1 MRVPLELRRAYKLLN
16 HGPTTLVTSAAQ
28 GRTNVMAAAWGM
40 PLDFEPPKVAVVLAE
55 STFTRELVDAS
66 GELTLCV
73 PTRAQ
78 LEQVYAVGSESGR
91 DEDKWARYG
100 LKPVP
105 ASRVQ
110 APLVEGCVGWLECR
124 VLPEPEVQRKY
135 DLFVVEVV
143 AAWWRTRCGRTE
155 AGTSPRT
162 RCAPCTTWPAACS
175 SPPASACRRESP
187 RRHGDAQPWRSVSE
201 S

>member
-143 AAWWRTRCGRTE
+143 AAWVEDSVWKDGGWDFPE
-155 AGTSPRT
+155 
-162 RCAPCTTWPAACS
+162 
-175 SPPASACRRESP
+175 
-187 RRHGDAQPWRSVSE
+187 DALRSVHHLAGGVFFTTGE
-201 S
+201 RVQARKPEKTR